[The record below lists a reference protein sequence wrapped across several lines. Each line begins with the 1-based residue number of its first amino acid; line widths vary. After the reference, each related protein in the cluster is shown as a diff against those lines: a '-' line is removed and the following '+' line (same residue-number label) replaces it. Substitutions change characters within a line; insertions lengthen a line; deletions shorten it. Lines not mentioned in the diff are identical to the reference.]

1 MHTDIRQDNKMIQ
14 IEVTQKKK
22 MAAGIGLIFLG
33 FLMPVLLPVSSLR
46 IEEHVVRALQ
56 NWDSLQ
62 LIAAAVELVFLN
74 GIRALPHYLGT
85 YYAAEAAEFR
95 REEKNVWLLNA
106 LLFFGIISLTYLA
119 IDRFQG
125 VHYDFGIP
133 AVMVAVILIQIER
146 MDYRYVSAVK
156 KGILCAMVTLGC
168 QFPDIM
174 PAFKNLPIGRGDLS
188 EDIKRAAMLMG
199 NEAAL
204 DQFGAAGFAAFLS
217 VAVLLFLMIRD
228 ENALREVNIL
238 REQNEN
244 MRLEAELHEMQK
256 RTWRETQHLVHD
268 LKSPLM
274 VVQTTGGML
283 RMKAEAEDRTE
294 ELPAF
299 TRIEGAVD
307 QMSDMISELLYSDRS
322 TMVSTEKLFSRIASQ
337 LSIEDYADRI
347 IYEAVQPEAFLK
359 VNSVLLTRA
368 VVNLVQNAAN
378 AAVPGRPLKI
388 IVRAERS
395 LEEEGVIRIIVQDN
409 GRGIDRGMRDQIWS
423 RGVSGRGSSGLGLA
437 FVKEVAERSGGAVR
451 AESRENV
458 GTSMMILIPETVR
471 EE

>member
-1 MHTDIRQDNKMIQ
+1 MHTDMRQGNKMIQ

-62 LIAAAVELVFLN
+62 LIAAAAELVFLN

-95 REEKNVWLLNA
+95 REEKNLWLLNA

-133 AVMVAVILIQIER
+133 AIIVAVILIQIER
-146 MDYRYVSAVK
+146 LDYRYVSAVK

-174 PAFKNLPIGRGDLS
+174 PVFKNLPIGRGDLS

-204 DQFGAAGFAAFLS
+204 DQFGAAGFVAFLS

-228 ENALREVNIL
+228 ENALREVNML

-244 MRLEAELHEMQK
+244 MRLEAELHE
-256 RTWRETQHLVHD
+256 
-268 LKSPLM
+268 
-274 VVQTTGGML
+274 
-283 RMKAEAEDRTE
+283 
-294 ELPAF
+294 
-299 TRIEGAVD
+299 
-307 QMSDMISELLYSDRS
+307 
-322 TMVSTEKLFSRIASQ
+322 IASGCVG
-337 LSIEDYADRI
+337 S
-347 IYEAVQPEAFLK
+347 
-359 VNSVLLTRA
+359 
-368 VVNLVQNAAN
+368 LV
-378 AAVPGRPLKI
+378 
-388 IVRAERS
+388 
-395 LEEEGVIRIIVQDN
+395 
-409 GRGIDRGMRDQIWS
+409 
-423 RGVSGRGSSGLGLA
+423 
-437 FVKEVAERSGGAVR
+437 
-451 AESRENV
+451 
-458 GTSMMILIPETVR
+458 
-471 EE
+471 